1 MNLKNINYNKIFYYS
16 ILSFAFILPLSRAG
30 ISFFSI
36 FLPILWLADKNI
48 KTKLQQLKSNKLI
61 LAISIYLLFS
71 ILSSLWSSN
80 VEQTLNIIRLNSYW
94 ILIFVISSSVK
105 KEQVPTIISSF
116 LAGMFVSEILAY
128 GVFFELWHFKY
139 ATPQNPSPFMF
150 WIDYSVFMAFTSI
163 LLLNRI
169 LSKNYD
175 LKQKI
180 LFSMFFIS
188 VTGNLFLAIGRTGQV
203 AFIAGVFVMMIIHY
217 RLSIKSLFL
226 SFILLGTIFTT
237 AYQLSNSFK
246 IRVNAGINDIK
257 QIKNMDLNGS
267 WGIRVAY
274 WITTFDIVKEQPILG
289 VGIGD
294 FKDET
299 AKVLTNQNYN
309 YLTKETKEFMKINH
323 PHNQYLLVLLQMGII
338 GIFIFLYLIYQ
349 ILKLDIKE
357 KEIKELSILFTTIFF
372 VSCFAEP
379 LFLKQFTISL
389 FMLFIG
395 LFIASSNKENAIIA

>member
-94 ILIFVISSSVK
+94 VLIFVISSSVK

-246 IRVNAGINDIK
+246 TRVNAGINDIK

-274 WITTFDIVKEQPILG
+274 WITTFDIAKEQPILG

>member
-94 ILIFVISSSVK
+94 VLIFVISSSVK